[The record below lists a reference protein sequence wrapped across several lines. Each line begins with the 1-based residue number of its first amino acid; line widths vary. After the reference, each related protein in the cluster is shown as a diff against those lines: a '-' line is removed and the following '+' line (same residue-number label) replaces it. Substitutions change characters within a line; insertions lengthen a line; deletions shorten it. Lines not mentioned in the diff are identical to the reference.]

1 MFGGGNVRP
10 HEATLWAVIL
20 SSPMALFCLVAASFF
35 LSLSLSLSL
44 GLSLRVSVVCH
55 RLVQLFAVE
64 TDGSAHTHPRF
75 SEAEVS
81 VADDGRRSSRSS
93 N

>member
-1 MFGGGNVRP
+1 MFGGGNVRS
-10 HEATLWAVIL
+10 HEATLRAVIL

-44 GLSLRVSVVCH
+44 SLGLSLRVSVVRH

-64 TDGSAHTHPRF
+64 TDG
-75 SEAEVS
+75 
-81 VADDGRRSSRSS
+81 
-93 N
+93 

>member
-1 MFGGGNVRP
+1 MFGGGNVRS
-10 HEATLWAVIL
+10 HEATLRAVIL
-20 SSPMALFCLVAASFF
+20 SSPMALFCLVAASF
-35 LSLSLSLSL
+35 SLSL
-44 GLSLRVSVVCH
+44 GLSLRVSVVRH

-75 SEAEVS
+75 SEAKVS
-81 VADDGRRSSRSS
+81 VADDGRRSPLSS